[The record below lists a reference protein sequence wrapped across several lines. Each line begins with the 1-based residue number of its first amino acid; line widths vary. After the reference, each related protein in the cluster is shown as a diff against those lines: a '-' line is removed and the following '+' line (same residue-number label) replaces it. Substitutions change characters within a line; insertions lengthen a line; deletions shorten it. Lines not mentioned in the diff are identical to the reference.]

1 MTSTFLLNLSS
12 DSIDL
17 ERADASGHWRRLGS
31 VSMDSENLT
40 KALAH
45 LRQTAVPGAA
55 DALEV
60 LVALPID
67 QIKLLDLDHS
77 DTSSAALQHA
87 LAGQTPYEFH
97 ELCVDRLPTP
107 QGQSLA
113 AIAQE
118 TLDEADSLTKAFGF
132 KAVGYV
138 ALPGGSWGNN
148 FSVFQRPEAGA
159 LNRPRPYIAATQEAG
174 ATDLTPLAAL
184 KEGANSAPQPPIANP
199 TPAASPTPE
208 LSAGAADE
216 AAPTPQI
223 SAHPTVQADRAP
235 LSPSLGA
242 ATAAAPAPPVT
253 ETQTV
258 PAETLPAASAKSQAH
273 QPLRIPQHFAGIRHP
288 LPPRP
293 PKPKEPNLPTIQA
306 QVGGKPKT

>member
-1 MTSTFLLNLSS
+1 MTSTFLLHLSS

-148 FSVFQRPEAGA
+148 FSVFQRPGSWHPKPAKA
-159 LNRPRPYIAATQEAG
+159 LYRSDPRG
-174 ATDLTPLAAL
+174 WSHGSD
-184 KEGANSAPQPPIANP
+184 APCG
-199 TPAASPTPE
+199 PE
-208 LSAGAADE
+208 RGR
-216 AAPTPQI
+216 QFC
-223 SAHPTVQADRAP
+223 
-235 LSPSLGA
+235 
-242 ATAAAPAPPVT
+242 APAT
-253 ETQTV
+253 HRKSHLRS
-258 PAETLPAASAKSQAH
+258 LPHA
-273 QPLRIPQHFAGIRHP
+273 R
-288 LPPRP
+288 
-293 PKPKEPNLPTIQA
+293 A
-306 QVGGKPKT
+306 QRRRSR

>member
-1 MTSTFLLNLSS
+1 MTSTFLLHLSS

-60 LVALPID
+60 LVALPAD

-159 LNRPRPYIAATQEAG
+159 LNRPRPYIAAT
-174 ATDLTPLAAL
+174 
-184 KEGANSAPQPPIANP
+184 
-199 TPAASPTPE
+199 
-208 LSAGAADE
+208 
-216 AAPTPQI
+216 
-223 SAHPTVQADRAP
+223 
-235 LSPSLGA
+235 
-242 ATAAAPAPPVT
+242 
-253 ETQTV
+253 
-258 PAETLPAASAKSQAH
+258 
-273 QPLRIPQHFAGIRHP
+273 
-288 LPPRP
+288 
-293 PKPKEPNLPTIQA
+293 
-306 QVGGKPKT
+306 